1 MELRTIIPLVMT
13 AFGLALMG
21 GAFAIMHHK
30 HLKYGPHDHGILP
43 DCLMLGSTLFAAGT
57 VSSA

>member
-1 MELRTIIPLVMT
+1 MREVIPLVL
-13 AFGLALMG
+13 ALLGLALMG
-21 GAFAIMHHK
+21 GAFAVMHHK

-43 DCLMLGSTLFAAGT
+43 DCLMLGATLFAAGT